1 MNFGFS
7 GIEWMGRLEVLC
19 WIGIVRFS
27 SFCSAFVGD
36 FRCLNFTSVP
46 QSQCT
51 MSLMNETSADLSMA
65 CSPDIWELKMF
76 LWTSADMIAWNDV
89 LLEMMQI
96 PGVTVE
102 PSVVS

>member
-1 MNFGFS
+1 
-7 GIEWMGRLEVLC
+7 
-19 WIGIVRFS
+19 
-27 SFCSAFVGD
+27 
-36 FRCLNFTSVP
+36 
-46 QSQCT
+46 

-89 LLEMMQI
+89 LLEMNTRVLQV
-96 PGVTVE
+96 PGAAVE

>member
-1 MNFGFS
+1 M
-7 GIEWMGRLEVLC
+7 R
-19 WIGIVRFS
+19 
-27 SFCSAFVGD
+27 
-36 FRCLNFTSVP
+36 P
-46 QSQCT
+46 
-51 MSLMNETSADLSMA
+51 MNETPADLSMA
-65 CSPDIWELKMF
+65 CSPDIWELKLF